1 MMTHSALIVQ
11 RRLRVKVVPYLNFD
25 GNCREAF
32 TFYHQVLGGDPP
44 VVLTHADVPTE
55 NLDDTWRDKT
65 LHARLEFDG
74 QEIMGS
80 DIPPGD
86 YFAPQGIFVSLQLK
100 DDAKARKI
108 YDSLSQGGTITMP
121 IDKQPW
127 GALFA
132 IFVDL
137 FGIQWMINS
146 EEN

>member
-1 MMTHSALIVQ
+1 
-11 RRLRVKVVPYLNFD
+11 VKVVPYLNFD

-32 TFYHQVLGGDPP
+32 EFYHEVLGGEPP
-44 VVLTHADVPTE
+44 NVLTHEDIPMG
-55 NLDDTWRDKT
+55 NLPGEWKEKT
-65 LHARLEFDG
+65 LHAQFEFDD
-74 QEIMGS
+74 QVLMGS
-80 DIPPGD
+80 DTPPGG
-86 YFAPQGIFVSLQLK
+86 YASPQGIHVSLQLN

-132 IFVDL
+132 KFVDR
-137 FGIQWMINS
+137 FGIRWMINS